1 MTSYQLKERVIDLK
15 NVTNEQ
21 RFNEIDDLFT
31 KALMKATSAVEGP
44 TRTLPYSEKKLEVS
58 NLHLHWKL
66 KVKMIQGKRIDVERM
81 LRRKEVANVE
91 DNTTTMTEAKQQLA
105 NAKKMGIV

>member
-15 NVTNEQ
+15 NATNEQ

-66 KVKMIQGKRIDVERM
+66 KVKMMQDERINLERM
-81 LRRKEVANVE
+81 SRRKELANVN
-91 DNTTTMTEAKQQLA
+91 DYTTTITEAKQQLA
-105 NAKKMGIV
+105 KAKEK